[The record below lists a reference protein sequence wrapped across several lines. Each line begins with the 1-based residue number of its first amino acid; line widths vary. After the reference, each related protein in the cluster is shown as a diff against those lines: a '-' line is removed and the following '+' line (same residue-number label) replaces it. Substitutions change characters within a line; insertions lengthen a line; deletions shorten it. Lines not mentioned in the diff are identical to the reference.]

1 MLFGFAGFT
10 ATKGSTSLLTKFVPG
25 PPTVQLANGLR
36 PETSIGPA
44 AASAIPATAIAATAV
59 MPAMIQ
65 RKRRMPHLPRADMRR
80 AISLCLTHFNARA
93 ARRDADQVTRR
104 IAHGLVAKERPI
116 SRAFRSSGAGFEPS
130 TSGYEPPPLGCGL
143 GFITWEL
150 QAVLVRFGAETSATL
165 RLRTVSG
172 CRPEGC

>member
-44 AASAIPATAIAATAV
+44 AASAIPATAIAAAAV
-59 MPAMIQ
+59 TPAMIQ
-65 RKRRMPHLPRADMRR
+65 RKRRMPHLPRADKRR
-80 AISLCLTHFNARA
+80 AISLFLTPFNARA

-104 IAHGLVAKERPI
+104 IAHGQVAKERPRFQGLPI
-116 SRAFRSSGAGFEPS
+116 AGARSSASSFGFIRRRPRRRLIGAGAAVSAAPV
-130 TSGYEPPPLGCGL
+130 PPDA
-143 GFITWEL
+143 GFTGG
-150 QAVLVRFGAETSATL
+150 RGA
-165 RLRTVSG
+165 
-172 CRPEGC
+172 RPPV